1 MGFKAKKL
9 VGSLVLKLNIYNNYN
24 SKKYTLKI
32 QNAGF
37 NSMKPLE
44 VFLFPPGSSKFAAT
58 HL

>member
-24 SKKYTLKI
+24 SKKYTLRI
-32 QNAGF
+32 QNPGF

-44 VFLFPPGSSKFAAT
+44 VFLVPPGSSKFAGT
-58 HL
+58 HV